1 MRQAASAFNGISS
14 VLMTACTQMMR
25 LYFELQ
31 ILAKEARV
39 KVIAKICVTKAQVL
53 AERGKM
59 PPSDVN
65 NTAPEQ

>member
-1 MRQAASAFNGISS
+1 MQAASAFDEIWS
-14 VLMTACTQMMR
+14 VLMTACTQMMG

-31 ILAKEARV
+31 ILAKVARV
-39 KVIAKICVTKAQVL
+39 KAVDKNCVTKAQVL